1 MAFAGQFPFMI
12 GNLPNILTFTRIL
25 LLPFFVASLIYREY
39 SYALVL
45 FIIAA
50 VTDLLDGLVAR
61 ITKQM
66 TDFGKI
72 LDPVA
77 DKFFLLTSFI
87 LMSVYELMPKW
98 LTIIVISKDLIVVTG
113 SVILYVVTNKLK
125 VEPSIWGKSA
135 SALQFILIGLILL
148 LLNIGDKVNFPPI
161 ILPIIFVV
169 VAVITSVSGIHYVI
183 KGLKFGT
190 NELKSNAL

>member
-1 MAFAGQFPFMI
+1 MI

>member
-1 MAFAGQFPFMI
+1 MK
-12 GNLPNILTFTRIL
+12 GNLPNILTITRIL
-25 LLPFFVASLIYREY
+25 LLPFFAASMIYREY
-39 SYALVL
+39 SFALLL

-50 VTDLLDGLVAR
+50 VTDILDGLVAR
-61 ITKQM
+61 ITKQI

-98 LTIIVISKDLIVVTG
+98 LTIIVISKDLIVTTG
-113 SVILYVVTNKLK
+113 CVILYFVTSKLK

-135 SALQFILIGLILL
+135 SALQFMLIGLILL
-148 LLNIGDKVNFPPI
+148 SLKFRGHADFPSI
-161 ILPIIFVV
+161 VFVV
-169 VAVITSVSGIHYVI
+169 VAVITSISGIHYVI
-183 KGLKFGT
+183 QGLKFGT
-190 NELKSNAL
+190 SEQANNRIKE

>member
-1 MAFAGQFPFMI
+1 MI

-25 LLPFFVASLIYREY
+25 LLPFFAASLIYMEY
-39 SYALVL
+39 TYALLL
-45 FIIAA
+45 FIIAS

-61 ITKQM
+61 ITKQI

-87 LMSVYELMPKW
+87 LMSVYGLMPTW
-98 LTIIVISKDLIVVTG
+98 LTIIVISKDLIVITG
-113 SVILYVVTNKLK
+113 CVILYFVTNKLK
-125 VEPSIWGKSA
+125 VEPSILGKLA

-148 LLNIGDKVNFPPI
+148 SLNVGDNVDFPQV
-161 ILPIIFVV
+161 IFIV
-169 VAVITSVSGIHYVI
+169 VAVITSISGIHYVVQ
-183 KGLKFGT
+183 GLKLSTGEQV
-190 NELKSNAL
+190 N